1 MPIPIHI
8 LQTHVKWSG
17 SVRSGIHHLI
27 LIQGAGQKK
36 ENKINKKTAHWI
48 TLTLDCTK

>member
-17 SVRSGIHHLI
+17 SVRSGIHRLI
-27 LIQGAGQKK
+27 LIQGAGQKR
-36 ENKINKKTAHWI
+36 EKKNAHRI
-48 TLTLDCTK
+48 TLTPNCTK